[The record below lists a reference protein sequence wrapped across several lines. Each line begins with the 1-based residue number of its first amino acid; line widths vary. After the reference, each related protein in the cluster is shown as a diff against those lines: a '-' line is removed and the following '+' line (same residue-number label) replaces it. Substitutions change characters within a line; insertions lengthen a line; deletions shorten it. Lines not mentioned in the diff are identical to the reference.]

1 MSASRRQVD
10 IGGIAVGDSAP
21 MFVIAE
27 LSANHQHDLSVAL
40 RTIEAAAE
48 AGANAVKLQ
57 TYTADTITFPSDREC
72 FRVTG
77 GTIWDGRTLY
87 ELYQEAH
94 TPWEWHEALFAGAAD
109 AGLVCFSSPFDPTA
123 VEFLADLNAPAYKI
137 ASFEITDIPLI
148 RLTASKGKPIVIST
162 GIATEDE
169 IAAAVGACREVGNQD
184 VILLKCTSAYPALLE
199 DMNLNTIPDMRA
211 RFDTLVG
218 LSDHTPGHI
227 GAVASVPL
235 GACMLEKHI
244 ILDRALGG
252 PDAAFSMTP
261 DEFAEMVGAVR
272 SVETALG
279 VATYELPDRA
289 RVSRSHSRSLFVVED
304 VSAGDPVT
312 ERNVRSI
319 RPADGLPPVALDQLG
334 RATFAVGVEAGTPLG
349 WDMLKGVEPPQDSS
363 E

>member
-1 MSASRRQVD
+1 VSVSNRQVD
-10 IGGIAVGDSAP
+10 IGGVAVGDSAP

-87 ELYQEAH
+87 ELYEEAY
-94 TPWEWHEALFAGAAD
+94 TPWEWHEQLFDTAANV
-109 AGLVCFSSPFDPTA
+109 GLVCFSSPFDPTA
-123 VEFLADLNAPAYKI
+123 VEFLAGLNAPAYKI

-148 RLTASKGKPIVIST
+148 RLTAGKGKPIIMST
-162 GIATEDE
+162 GIATEPE
-169 IAAAVGACREVGNQD
+169 IADAVRACHEVGNHD

-218 LSDHTPGHI
+218 LSDHSPGHL
-227 GAVASVPL
+227 GAVAAVPL
-235 GACMLEKHI
+235 GACVLEKHI
-244 ILDRALGG
+244 ILDRSLGG

-261 DEFAEMVGAVR
+261 GEFAEMVAAVR
-272 SVETALG
+272 SVESALG

-289 RVSRSHSRSLFVVED
+289 RVSRSHSRSLFVVQN

-312 ERNVRSI
+312 ATNVRSI
-319 RPADGLPPVALDQLG
+319 RPANGLPPVALDRLG
-334 RATFAVGVEAGTPLG
+334 NAIFTIDVDAGTPLE
-349 WDMLKGVEPPQDSS
+349 WEMLADVEPSRDSS
-363 E
+363 D